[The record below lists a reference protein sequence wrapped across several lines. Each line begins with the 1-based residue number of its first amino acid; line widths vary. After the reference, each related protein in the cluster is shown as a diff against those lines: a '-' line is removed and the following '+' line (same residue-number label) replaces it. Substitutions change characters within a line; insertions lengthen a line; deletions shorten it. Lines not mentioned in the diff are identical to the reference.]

1 MVIDHAE
8 HPGIILLNADSS
20 EVERYEDT
28 QKILFNFILLGI
40 VLLCVH
46 TWQPLP
52 CWSLLGFLKHS
63 SFADYWCVVLTVI
76 SVWRKLSSKSS
87 K

>member
-46 TWQPLP
+46 TWQP
-52 CWSLLGFLKHS
+52 
-63 SFADYWCVVLTVI
+63 
-76 SVWRKLSSKSS
+76 
-87 K
+87 